1 MEYKIYR
8 ATGHFVKN
16 KRRIPLQI
24 ECRASKVEDVLE
36 KVYSEIG
43 SRHRVKREEI
53 FIAKKGGIVEISL
66 EEASKLVFSDV
77 DKDDFKIDVGRH
89 H

>member
-8 ATGHFVKN
+8 ATGYFFKN
-16 KRRIPLQI
+16 KRKIPLHV
-24 ECRASKVEDVLE
+24 ECRASNVEDVLE

-53 FIAKKGGIVEISL
+53 FVAKKGGIVEIPP

-77 DKDDFKIDVGRH
+77 EEDDFKIDVGRH